1 MISTCVCVGGL
12 VYIGHMLRPV
22 TGSVLVFLP
31 GISEISKMKRL
42 LESYDKPADGPGL
55 RVLAL
60 HGSLSAN
67 EQKRVF
73 DSAPRGIIK
82 VVLATKVAE
91 ASVTI
96 PDVDV
101 VIDSCLVKE
110 LEYDMKLQ
118 VRVVVWN
125 SCVCINKDFIKYIMS
140 ETQV

>member
-1 MISTCVCVGGL
+1 
-12 VYIGHMLRPV
+12 MLRPV
-22 TGSVLVFLP
+22 SGSILVFLP

-42 LESYDKPADGPGL
+42 LESYETPSDGPSM

-73 DSAPRGIIK
+73 DTAPRGFIK
-82 VVLATKVAE
+82 IVLATNVAE

-110 LEYDMKLQ
+110 MDYDMKMQ
-118 VRVVVWN
+118 VR
-125 SCVCINKDFIKYIMS
+125 F
-140 ETQV
+140 